1 MLCCRFQML
10 ARLTLSSPCPPLFI
24 AHSDHIFS
32 LRPQRVPVDMHFPV
46 PAALMSVLEA
56 SSSTSDVKELP
67 LWLAKGLKKGNFLSV
82 QMPKT
87 YGPRSLQKMKS
98 GAVAVPLGQHH
109 PYFYEVGIEVAMLD
123 KTQEAHD
130 MLKSLEHAFAQR
142 YKNILDRFHNTGNT
156 LTPHNC
162 DLFPFG
168 FFVLPFLSVQTFP

>member
-1 MLCCRFQML
+1 MLV
-10 ARLTLSSPCPPLFI
+10 RLTLSSPFLPLFI

-67 LWLAKGLKKGNFLSV
+67 LWLAKGLKKSNLLSV
-82 QMPKT
+82 QVPKT
-87 YGPRSLQKMKS
+87 YGPRSLQKIKA
-98 GAVAVPLGQHH
+98 GAAAVSLGQHH

-130 MLKSLEHAFAQR
+130 MLKTLEAAFSQR

>member
-1 MLCCRFQML
+1 MLCCRFEML
-10 ARLTLSSPCPPLFI
+10 VKLTLSSPFPPLFI

-32 LRPQRVPVDMHFPV
+32 LRPQRVPVDMHLPV

-67 LWLAKGLKKGNFLSV
+67 LWLAKGLKKSNLLSV
-82 QMPKT
+82 QVPKT
-87 YGPRSLQKMKS
+87 YGPRSLQKIKA
-98 GAVAVPLGQHH
+98 GAAAVSLGQHH

-130 MLKSLEHAFAQR
+130 MLKTLEAAFSQR

-156 LTPHNC
+156 VLLTIVIYSPLC
-162 DLFPFG
+162 FPS
-168 FFVLPFLSVQTFP
+168 FLS